1 MTTTTAAATDVPFVD
16 WDLVGCITATN
27 GPHHTARTSFRVS
40 ADGAICMT
48 VEQSICGD
56 DPDGPEVL
64 LTVKA
69 AERLHAVLDSA
80 LQLAKARST
89 KAGT

>member
-1 MTTTTAAATDVPFVD
+1 
-16 WDLVGCITATN
+16 
-27 GPHHTARTSFRVS
+27 
-40 ADGAICMT
+40 MT